1 MRPYK
6 ANLKKHKHL
15 ARFITP
21 SRNNI
26 ISELLWQPFYLNII
40 QLINKYE
47 KPWFDSFEHI
57 N

>member
-47 KPWFDSFEHI
+47 KPWFDSFENI